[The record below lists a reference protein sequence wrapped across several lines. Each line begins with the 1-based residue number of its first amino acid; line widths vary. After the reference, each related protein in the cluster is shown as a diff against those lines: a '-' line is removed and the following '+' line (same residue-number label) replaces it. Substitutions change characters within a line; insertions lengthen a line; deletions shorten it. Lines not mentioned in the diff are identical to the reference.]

1 MIYDRAR
8 GLWYCN
14 LVQMRIPGCR
24 QKQTILVSVA
34 VAGVTAWFWF
44 AVPLTAQKN
53 PSSPDFERDI
63 APVFKQSCAACHSGT
78 TPQGELDLT
87 SLQGALKGGKSGKAI
102 VPGSSGQSP
111 LVEKIV
117 SGTMPPGK
125 TKLEEKDISLIRAWI
140 DAGAGS
146 EAGGT
151 KASTAAALTEN
162 DVIPIFQMRCV
173 LCHGK
178 RRQEGGLDLR
188 TQAGRLKG
196 GKSGPA
202 FVPGKPDESLAM
214 KRILAGE
221 MPPPKMFFEYAVR
234 PPDTSE
240 VETLRKWI
248 ASGCPPAPQESV
260 LAESAPDPLVKD
272 EARKFWSFQ
281 PPQRSAVPQ
290 VSNPDRVRN
299 PIDAFLLQKLETK
312 GLSFSAEADR
322 AKLMRRAYIDLIGMP
337 PSPAEIETYLADT
350 RPDAYER
357 LIDQLLA
364 SPHYGERWGLYWLNA
379 AGYSDSEGIIDED
392 LVRPHAWRY
401 RDYVIRSFNQDK
413 PYDQFLME
421 QIAGDELVDYKG
433 ARQATPE
440 LLEKLT
446 ATGFLRMVPDG
457 TYSPSNS
464 SIPERM
470 AMIADE
476 VEVLSSAVMGLT
488 MGCARC
494 HNHKYD
500 PIPQRD
506 YYRLSAILMAAYDP
520 YDWLI
525 PASGNPY
532 KLKYETR
539 HIDLALETERQ
550 EVERFNKPL
559 ETEQKQL
566 ENALEKA
573 SQPFRE
579 KLLQERLEALP
590 QSVRDDLRKT
600 AETSEEK
607 RTNVQKYLAEKFEST
622 LKITTEDL
630 IKKYPEFKPEG
641 ERLRKAIDE
650 TKARLR
656 PKPQIRALFDMG
668 GEPSAV
674 YLLRRGDVRTPGE
687 RVQPGVPSV
696 LRAGL
701 KPYKP
706 EPPRPGSDSSGRRL
720 ALARWLVQPNH
731 PLTSRVMV
739 NRIWMHHFGRGI
751 VASPA
756 NFGHTGSPP
765 SHPELLDWLATEFVR
780 QRWSV
785 KAMHRLIMTSSAYRQ
800 TSRIDAKAHE
810 ADPDNVLISR
820 MPMRRLDAEAL
831 YDSVLAVTGRL
842 DPAQFGAPAEIDMK
856 PDGEVTAKPA
866 KAGYRRSIYVLQRRV
881 YPMTQLDVFDLPQ
894 LGPNCIERRQST
906 VPTQALQMMNGDTLR
921 ELSRYMAGRLIDEF
935 GEDERKQIGQA
946 YLRAYS
952 RQPSQAEMETALQGI
967 GELKTQW
974 MSHLEQE
981 KPETPK
987 MYTARWRA
995 LADLCRTLLSSAEFL
1010 YVD

>member
-1 MIYDRAR
+1 MSVTRGKQVILAAVLVAGTA
-8 GLWYCN
+8 GLWSAP
-14 LVQMRIPGCR
+14 Q
-24 QKQTILVSVA
+24 
-34 VAGVTAWFWF
+34 
-44 AVPLTAQKN
+44 LTAQKN
-53 PSSPDFERDI
+53 AASLDFERDI
-63 APVFKQSCAACHSGT
+63 APVFKQNCIICHSGA

-87 SLQGALKGGKSGKAI
+87 SVQGALKGGKSGKVI
-102 VPGSSGQSP
+102 LPGSSGRS
-111 LVEKIV
+111 LLLEKIV

-125 TKLEEKDISLIRAWI
+125 TKLDEKDVSVIRRWI
-140 DAGAGS
+140 DAGASS
-146 EAGGT
+146 ESAGA
-151 KASTAAALTEN
+151 KATTASVITEN
-162 DVIPIFQMRCV
+162 DVLPIFQMRCV

-178 RRQEGGLDLR
+178 RKQEGGLDLR
-188 TQAGRLKG
+188 TQASRLKG

-202 FVPGKPDESLAM
+202 LSPGKPEESLAM
-214 KRILAGE
+214 KRIMAGE
-221 MPPPKMFFEYAVR
+221 MPPPKLFFEYAVR

-248 ASGCPPAPQESV
+248 AVGCPPASQENV
-260 LAESAPDPLVKD
+260 LADTAADPLVKD

-281 PPQRSAVPQ
+281 PPNLPAVPRVANQ
-290 VSNPDRVRN
+290 DRVRN
-299 PIDAFLLQKLETK
+299 PIDAFLLQKLEAK
-312 GLSFSAEADR
+312 GLSFSAESDR
-322 AKLMRRAYIDLIGMP
+322 LKLMRRAYMDLIGMP
-337 PSPAEIETYLADT
+337 PSPAEIAGYLADT

-357 LIDQLLA
+357 MIDTLLA

-401 RDYVIRSFNQDK
+401 RDYVIRALNQDK

-421 QIAGDELVDYKG
+421 QIAGDELVDYKS
-433 ARQATPE
+433 AKQVTPE
-440 LLEKLT
+440 LLEKLI

-470 AMIADE
+470 TMIADQ
-476 VEVLSSAVMGLT
+476 VEALSSSVLGLT

-506 YYRLSAILMAAYDP
+506 YYRFSAILMAAYDP

-525 PASGNPY
+525 PAAGNPY
-532 KLKYETR
+532 KLKYGTR
-539 HIDLALETERQ
+539 HIDLALDTERQ
-550 EVERFNKPL
+550 EVERFNAPL
-559 ETEQKQL
+559 EAEQKQL

-590 QSVRDDLRKT
+590 QGVREDLKKVAGT
-600 AETSEEK
+600 AEEK
-607 RTNVQKYLAEKFEST
+607 RTDVQKYLADKFEDT

-630 IKKYPEFKPEG
+630 IKKYAEFKPEG
-641 ERLRKAIDE
+641 ERLRKAIGE
-650 TKARLR
+650 IKGKLR
-656 PKPQIRALFDMG
+656 PKPQVRALFDMG
-668 GEPSAV
+668 GEPSTV
-674 YLLRRGDVRTPGE
+674 YLLRRGDVKTPGE

-701 KPYKP
+701 KPYKA
-706 EPPRPGSDSSGRRL
+706 EPQRPGSDSSGHRL

-751 VASPA
+751 VATPA

-765 SHPELLDWLATEFVR
+765 SHAELLDWLATEFVR
-780 QRWSV
+780 QGWSM
-785 KAMHRLIMTSSAYRQ
+785 KAMHRLIMNSSAYRQ
-800 TSRIDAKAHE
+800 TSQIDAKARE
-810 ADPDNVLISR
+810 SDPDNVLISR

-831 YDSVLAVTGRL
+831 YDSILAVTGRL
-842 DPAQFGAPAEIDMK
+842 DPAQAGTPAEIDIK
-856 PDGEVTAKPA
+856 PDGEVTAKMS

-906 VPTQALQMMNGDTLR
+906 VPTQALQMMNGETLR
-921 ELSRYMAGRLIDEF
+921 ELSRYMAARLIDEF
-935 GEDERKQIGQA
+935 GEDERKQVEQA

-952 RQPSQAEMETALQGI
+952 RRPADAEFETALHGL

-974 MSHLEQE
+974 LGHLEHE

-987 MYTARWRA
+987 LYTARWRA

>member
-1 MIYDRAR
+1 
-8 GLWYCN
+8 
-14 LVQMRIPGCR
+14 
-24 QKQTILVSVA
+24 
-34 VAGVTAWFWF
+34 
-44 AVPLTAQKN
+44 
-53 PSSPDFERDI
+53 
-63 APVFKQSCAACHSGT
+63 
-78 TPQGELDLT
+78 
-87 SLQGALKGGKSGKAI
+87 
-102 VPGSSGQSP
+102 
-111 LVEKIV
+111 
-117 SGTMPPGK
+117 MPPGK
-125 TKLEEKDISLIRAWI
+125 NKLDEKAVSLIRRWI
-140 DAGAGS
+140 DAGAGAS
-146 EAGGT
+146 SAGS
-151 KASTAAALTEN
+151 KLSVAESLTEN
-162 DVIPIFQMRCV
+162 DVLPIFQMRCV

-188 TQAGRLKG
+188 TQAARLKG

-202 FVPGKPDESLAM
+202 ITPGNPDDSLLM
-214 KRILAGE
+214 KKILAGA

-248 ASGCPPAPQESV
+248 AAGCPPAPKENVASDNI
-260 LAESAPDPLVKD
+260 ANPLVTE

-281 PPQRSAVPQ
+281 PPQRPPVPT
-290 VSNPDRVRN
+290 VAHVDRVRN
-299 PIDAFLLQKLETK
+299 PIDAFLLQKLEAK
-312 GLSFSAEADR
+312 GLSFSAESDR
-322 AKLMRRAYIDLIGMP
+322 LKLMRRAYLDLIGLP
-337 PSPAEIETYLADT
+337 PSSEEVASYVTDT

-357 LIDQLLA
+357 LIDKLLA
-364 SPHYGERWGLYWLNA
+364 STHYGERWGVYWLNA

-421 QIAGDELVDYKG
+421 QIAGDELVDYKH
-433 ARQATPE
+433 AKQVTPD

-470 AMIADE
+470 TMIADE
-476 VEVLSSAVMGLT
+476 VEVLSSSVLGLT

-506 YYRLSAILMAAYDP
+506 YYRFSAILMAAYDP

-525 PASGNPY
+525 PAAQNPY
-532 KLKYETR
+532 KLKYGTR
-539 HIDLALETERQ
+539 HIDLAPESERQ
-550 EVERFNKPL
+550 EAERFNAPL
-559 ETEQKQL
+559 EAEQKRL

-579 KLLQERLEALP
+579 KLLQERLAALP
-590 QSVRDDLRKT
+590 AGVHDDLQQLAQT
-600 AETSEEK
+600 PEEK
-607 RTNVQKYLAEKFEST
+607 RTDLQKYLAEKFQDT
-622 LKITTEDL
+622 LKITAEDL

-641 ERLRKAIDE
+641 ERLRKGIDE
-650 TKARLR
+650 LKGKIR
-656 PKPQIRALFDMG
+656 PKPAIRALFDMG

-674 YLLRRGDVRTPGE
+674 YLLRRGDVRMPGE

-701 KPYKP
+701 KPYKA
-706 EPPRPGSDSSGRRL
+706 EPPSPGSDSSGRRL
-720 ALARWLVQPNH
+720 ALARWLVQPEH
-731 PLTSRVMV
+731 PLTARVMI

-780 QRWSV
+780 EGWSI
-785 KAMHRLIMTSSAYRQ
+785 KAVQRLIMTSSAYRQ
-800 TSRIDAKAHE
+800 TSLIDAKARE
-810 ADPDNVLISR
+810 LDPDNVLLSR

-831 YDSVLAVTGRL
+831 YDSILAVTGRL
-842 DPAQFGAPAEIDMK
+842 DPTQFGPPAEIDIK
-856 PDGEVTAKPA
+856 ADGEVIPKLAKT
-866 KAGYRRSIYVLQRRV
+866 GYRRSIYVLQRRV

-921 ELSRYMAGRLIDEF
+921 ELSRYMAARLIDQY
-935 GEDERKQIGQA
+935 GEDAREQVDQA
-946 YLRAYS
+946 YWRSYS
-952 RQPSQAEMETALQGI
+952 RRPTSSELETASNALI
-967 GELKTQW
+967 KLKDQW
-974 MSHLEQE
+974 LGHLEQE

-987 MYTARWRA
+987 LYTARWRA